1 MKLVSLFTCL
11 SAFAVVTAPP
21 PPSPT
26 VSLSTGISV
35 QGSFD
40 IPADGKF
47 WLSAWLTG
55 NYADSPKQFIDRM
68 VNFN

>member
-21 PPSPT
+21 PH